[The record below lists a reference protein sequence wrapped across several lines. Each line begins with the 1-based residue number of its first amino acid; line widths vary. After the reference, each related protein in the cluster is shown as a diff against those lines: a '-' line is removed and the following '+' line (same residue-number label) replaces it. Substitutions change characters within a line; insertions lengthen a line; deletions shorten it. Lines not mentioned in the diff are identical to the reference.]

1 MEFAAWD
8 IGGCN
13 IYGGPQCGEYFAKG
27 SQFNLK
33 LYLKNIPVNGVIWVV
48 NVSQDVEYLN
58 LSKKILHDIILSNGQ
73 LKDIYLSIVFNKRQ
87 NIQKPK
93 A

>member
-1 MEFAAWD
+1 VQPDGGNKIEFAAWD
-8 IGGCN
+8 VGGCN

-58 LSKKILHDIILSNGQ
+58 LSKKILHDIILSNG
-73 LKDIYLSIVFNKRQ
+73 
-87 NIQKPK
+87 
-93 A
+93 